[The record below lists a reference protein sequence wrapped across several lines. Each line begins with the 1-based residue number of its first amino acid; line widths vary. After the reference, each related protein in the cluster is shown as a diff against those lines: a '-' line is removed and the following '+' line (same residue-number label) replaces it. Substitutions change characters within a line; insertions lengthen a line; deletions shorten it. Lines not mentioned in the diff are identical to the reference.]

1 MTVDLREAMR
11 DDPCVSVARPSVA
24 IWRVPLE
31 TAAGT
36 VQTVVLIL
44 RDPTLLE
51 ELVEDRDEV
60 FWRSGRAA
68 SDRSIVGIRSGV
80 RLAWID
86 NFDHDPFER
95 DHMLHD
101 PLPTR

>member
-1 MTVDLREAMR
+1 MR
-11 DDPCVSVARPSVA
+11 DNPCMSIARPSVA

-36 VQTVVLIL
+36 IQTVVLIL

-51 ELVEDRDEV
+51 KLVEDRDQV
-60 FWRSGRAA
+60 FWRSGRAT
-68 SDRSIVGIRSGV
+68 SDRRIVSVRSGV

-86 NFDHDPFER
+86 DLYDDSFER
-95 DHMLHD
+95 DHMLHNS
-101 PLPTR
+101 LTTR